1 MSYLKRDM
9 TLRAL
14 SKMQYF
20 ENSLLELHRQHNI
33 PFREDLGRRNALLSR
48 AQEVFFAQ
56 ELAPSHSV
64 STSGKTGEAD
74 IIIADINRELEC
86 KLTSGSGGSWSLQ
99 TDYSTLCKK
108 GSLDYLYVLADPEFK
123 SFAVLYFEALTPDQF
138 HTPSP
143 GAREKSRMN
152 KSAAMDMCEVLV
164 GSVTLRND
172 QMVDKYTEMSR
183 NTLRSIV
190 DRDFET
196 ARRIE
201 ETTAPKRLE
210 QLTTM
215 RERELEIGLRKIQ
228 RLTDK
233 ISHWFVAEQQ
243 YTIELET
250 I

>member
-1 MSYLKRDM
+1 MA
-9 TLRAL
+9 LRAL
-14 SKMQYF
+14 SKMQRF
-20 ENSLLELHRQHNI
+20 ENNLFELHHQHGI
-33 PFREDLGRRNALLSR
+33 PLREDLGRRNALLSR

-56 ELAPSHSV
+56 ELSTVHSV
-64 STSGKTGEAD
+64 SANGKTGEPD

-86 KLTSGSGGSWSLQ
+86 KLTSGSGGSWTLQ

-138 HTPSP
+138 HSPSP

-152 KSAAMDMCEVLV
+152 KALAMDMCEILV

-172 QMVDKYTEMSR
+172 AMIDKYTEESR
-183 NTLRSIV
+183 NTLRSIM
-190 DRDFET
+190 DRDLET
-196 ARRIE
+196 FQRIE

-215 RERELEIGLRKIQ
+215 REREMDMGLRKIQ

-233 ISHWFVAEQQ
+233 ISHWSVAEQQ

>member
-1 MSYLKRDM
+1 
-9 TLRAL
+9 
-14 SKMQYF
+14 
-20 ENSLLELHRQHNI
+20 
-33 PFREDLGRRNALLSR
+33 
-48 AQEVFFAQ
+48 
-56 ELAPSHSV
+56 
-64 STSGKTGEAD
+64 
-74 IIIADINRELEC
+74 
-86 KLTSGSGGSWSLQ
+86 
-99 TDYSTLCKK
+99 
-108 GSLDYLYVLADPEFK
+108 
-123 SFAVLYFEALTPDQF
+123 
-138 HTPSP
+138 
-143 GAREKSRMN
+143 
-152 KSAAMDMCEVLV
+152 MDMCEVLV